1 MLPILL
7 MEPDTKNKR
16 QRFSKTLLGP
26 KRVIPHPSVQDIKE
40 QLREIRNHSL
50 AHLDVLLDEL
60 TASLAAHPDVEFSF
74 AEDAGQAVET
84 IQEISDGTPIAIN
97 NSSVVTKELMPALVT
112 SGLRVIETYYN
123 QFQPFENRFVNPWQ
137 LPTLE
142 FTTFLDAFDKTTD
155 MAALREA
162 SVQRQGSRKIT
173 GLLGVNAIS
182 ANDGAVLLLQH
193 MHNISEVFTQAN
205 KLILVASL
213 DKIVENLDAAVFQTR
228 CMALFGWGTL
238 PLSIHSRAAKDDNI
252 DHLPFEMSTEQT
264 ERRVHIIVFD
274 NGRSHLL
281 RSRYEDLIACIDCR
295 ACIKSCPAFP
305 FNEGDS
311 PWSPKEY
318 IYLFVTGKNPSLDLC
333 LECGSCQVDCPL
345 DIDLPGMILDARIEA
360 VAEMRRS
367 LTDNLLSNFE
377 SIAKWGSSMPFFAN
391 IASSNRI
398 MRWLGEKALGISKER
413 QLPKFQRM
421 TFTKWFQSSVDKNV
435 DGV

>member
-7 MEPDTKNKR
+7 MEPNSASKR
-16 QRFSKTLLGP
+16 QRFSKILLGT
-26 KRVIPHPSVQDIKE
+26 KRVMPHPSVHDIKE

-50 AHLDVLLDEL
+50 AHLDALLNEL

-74 AEDAGQAVET
+74 AEDAGQAVRI

-97 NSSVVTKELMPALVT
+97 KSSVVTKELMPALVT
-112 SGLRVIETYYN
+112 SSLRIIETYYN
-123 QFQPFENRFVNPWQ
+123 QFQPFENRFINPWQ

-142 FTTFLDAFDKTTD
+142 FTSILDSFDKTID
-155 MAALREA
+155 LAALREA
-162 SVQRQGSRKIT
+162 SVRRQGSKQIV

-182 ANDGAVLLLQH
+182 AKDGAVLLLQH

-205 KLILVASL
+205 KLVLVASL

-228 CMALFGWGTL
+228 CMALFGWGAL
-238 PLSIHSRAAKDDNI
+238 PLSLHGRANKDDSI
-252 DHLPFEMSTEQT
+252 DLLPFAMLTEQT
-264 ERRVHIIVFD
+264 ARKVHLIVFD
-274 NGRSHLL
+274 NGRSRLL

-318 IYLFVTGKNPSLDLC
+318 IYFFVTGKNPSLEFC
-333 LECGSCQVDCPL
+333 LECKSCQLDCPL
-345 DIDLPGMILDARIEA
+345 NIDLPGMILDARIEA
-360 VAEMRRS
+360 MAERRRS
-367 LTDNLLSNFE
+367 LTDSFLSNFE
-377 SIAKWGSSMPFFAN
+377 SIARWGSSMPFLAN
-391 IASSNRI
+391 VASSNRI
-398 MRWLGEKALGISKER
+398 MRWLGEKTLGISKER

-421 TFTKWFQSSVDKNV
+421 TFAKWFRSSADKNV